1 MANDWEKE
9 NKVVMTKLPRED
21 FVKLKNICDKEDK
34 SLNKKIR
41 ELINQEINKT
51 HGMLVQG
58 KLRKFFVPSENK
70 IVEMVE
76 IEDGAVGAEDGK

>member
-1 MANDWEKE
+1 MVNDWEKE

-51 HGMLVQG
+51 HGMPVNG
-58 KLRKFFVPSENK
+58 KKKRFFIPAENK
-70 IVEMVE
+70 VVEMME
-76 IEDGAVGAEDGK
+76 IEDE

>member
-1 MANDWEKE
+1 MTSDWEQE

-21 FVKLKNICDKEDK
+21 FVKLKGICEKEDK
-34 SLNKKIR
+34 TINKKIR

-51 HGMLVQG
+51 HGVPVNG
-58 KLRKFFVPSENK
+58 KKKRFFIPSENK

-76 IEDGAVGAEDGK
+76 VEEDG